1 MPRHHCLPRGRP
13 SVCRAF
19 PPRYSFIHRSF
30 LGRECSLAMIISA
43 TDALQGNVR
52 KKRSLRPERGHC
64 RKWSICDGRQENV
77 REHRSQRPWPGRCRK
92 RSFGNGRQENVQE
105 KRSQRLWP
113 RRCRKRSFGDGRQEN
128 FFRLQ
133 AVLAVNR
140 RPSEARLDSRQ
151 GLIKCLKKFLGHRRA
166 QRRQCLGH
174 KPSPFARTPAPTN
187 LNGLPSS

>member
-1 MPRHHCLPRGRP
+1 MILEKERK
-13 SVCRAF
+13 RAALG
-19 PPRYSFIHRSF
+19 RSF
-30 LGRECSLAMIISA
+30 FSRESVWAEKSFLTPAANTPLLSPPLPACHATSACLGGGLWIVTCPTQDRTKFHLALLDRNIPSA
-43 TDALQGNVR
+43 MVGDSIDALKRNVR
-52 KKRSLRPERGHC
+52 EQRGPRPERGHC
-64 RKWSICDGRQENV
+64 RKWSIC
-77 REHRSQRPWPGRCRK
+77 
-92 RSFGNGRQENVQE
+92 
-105 KRSQRLWP
+105 
-113 RRCRKRSFGDGRQEN
+113 DGRQEN